1 VLFLNWRGITFVV
14 FSIGHRQQ
22 DKNKC
27 LGSRN
32 LYRKIKLEIRN
43 MATSR
48 HRA

>member
-27 LGSRN
+27 LGCRN
-32 LYRKIKLEIRN
+32 LYHIITKSNWKYV
-43 MATSR
+43 
-48 HRA
+48 